1 MKITVWFAV
10 AGAALGIQGVASAAD
25 IAKARPAPA
34 YNPCSNARFSGAYLG
49 GNAGAIAYAATRSD
63 RDQYFVSTYEY
74 SLSAIGP
81 TVGVQAGY
89 DWQSCNKVLGIVADW
104 NWTDAEAHRQI
115 VPNLISGD
123 IHSKMDWFSTIRA
136 RAGLAVNDTLF
147 YVTGGVAAAHVS
159 SAVSTSQQ
167 HFAFNSVRWGLVGG
181 AGAEFS
187 LGNNWSL
194 NAKSLYMRFAKDT
207 NTLIS
212 PVRGALSFE
221 NNNSAWVNRVGLNYR
236 FGNPQNAY
244 ASASSRVATSPDPC
258 GPSRFGGG
266 YVGGNL
272 GMVSATARRGD
283 HDLYFLAG
291 NGTEQ
296 SASANSFT
304 AGAQAGWD
312 WRSCNTLLGVV
323 ADWNW
328 ANADTQMPVRFRS
341 SSFGDMNTG
350 MDWFATVRGRAG
362 LVVDNTLVYV
372 TGGVAAARI
381 GTIGLARF
389 NDPDIEESF
398 AFGKTR
404 LGLVGGVGAEFAL
417 AGNWSMNTEL
427 LYMQFSKSTDTFNS
441 VNSPQPGI
449 TSFESHDSAWVSRAG
464 LNYRWGNPGVAKA
477 SATTSCGPARFAG
490 GYVGGNVGAI
500 HHTAV
505 NRDQDALHQFSRG
518 VHLNYRCRNRRR
530 SNGLRLAILRE
541 GFRRRC
547 RLELDQRE
555 LDRANVSQRYRHIS
569 PGHVHPKRSEL
580 VRHGSRP
587 RRSRG
592 E

>member
-1 MKITVWFAV
+1 M
-10 AGAALGIQGVASAAD
+10 
-25 IAKARPAPA
+25 
-34 YNPCSNARFSGAYLG
+34 
-49 GNAGAIAYAATRSD
+49 
-63 RDQYFVSTYEY
+63 STYEY

-115 VPNLISGD
+115 VPNFISGD

-194 NAKSLYMRFAKDT
+194 NAESLYMRFAKDT

-449 TSFESHDSAWVSRAG
+449 TGFESHDFCLGQSRRSKLSLGQSGGCESIRQRLAALRASPGDMSAASR
-464 LNYRWGNPGVAKA
+464 
-477 SATTSCGPARFAG
+477 
-490 GYVGGNVGAI
+490 
-500 HHTAV
+500 
-505 NRDQDALHQFSRG
+505 RDPPRRGKSRSGWLHQFSRG

-541 GFRRRC
+541 GFRRCC

-555 LDRANVSQRYRHIS
+555 LDCANVSQRYRHIS